1 MLFTNFK
8 IRKLFTTFFFLYKFR
23 ITPLK
28 LFIIYKHVNHLN
40 FDRIEERSV
49 QRLET
54 YSVFDILITI
64 KIKNNI
70 KNYLYLNKYYN
81 KKII

>member
-1 MLFTNFK
+1 M
-8 IRKLFTTFFFLYKFR
+8 
-23 ITPLK
+23 TPLK

-54 YSVFDILITI
+54 YSVFDIDKQLLDL
-64 KIKNNI
+64 KNI
-70 KNYLYLNKYYN
+70 K
-81 KKII
+81 

>member
-54 YSVFDILITI
+54 YSVFDIDKQLLDL
-64 KIKNNI
+64 KNI
-70 KNYLYLNKYYN
+70 K
-81 KKII
+81 